1 MMGFKGYLK
10 VVTNTC
16 LYMKLWL
23 EKKLSLSLMS
33 FEVFVKFK
41 AKESERSLE
50 TREYEGEC

>member
-10 VVTNTC
+10 VVTNTY

-41 AKESERSLE
+41 AKESDRSLE